1 MSLALFNL
9 KTMERIASTGIVI
22 DFYGVLSE
30 DGKTL
35 TIYDKT
41 KPQKDVTDT
50 IYDLRLSLTTDFMVQ
65 GVYEID
71 LISYIYSN
79 RKDREW
85 YVITSDMVGLGEDK
99 ELPDGIYTVTIRVN
113 NTYSTTHTFVVFK
126 KAYTL
131 AKSILTE
138 AGYKVTVSTNNFEY
152 QNSTKYD
159 WEKMTIISTLV
170 SAMEMNSLDGNIEAV
185 KSAFKQLNRILNIK

>member
-1 MSLALFNL
+1 
-9 KTMERIASTGIVI
+9 MERIASTGIVI
-22 DFYGVLSE
+22 DFYGVLSG

-41 KPQKDVTDT
+41 KPQPDVTDT